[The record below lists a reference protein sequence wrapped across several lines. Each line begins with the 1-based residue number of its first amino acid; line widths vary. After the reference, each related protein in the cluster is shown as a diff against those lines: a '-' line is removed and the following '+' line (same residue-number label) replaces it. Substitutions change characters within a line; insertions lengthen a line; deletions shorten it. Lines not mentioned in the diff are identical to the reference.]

1 VTPAALLLSGGI
13 ESVAVA
19 YLTRPSHAITID
31 SGQAAASTEL
41 RVAGQVAAM
50 LEIRHEC
57 VQADFASLGTGIMA
71 KRDNVQGAPSPE
83 WWPFR
88 NQFLITVAAMFAVK
102 SGLSDVIIGTV
113 KSDTLHAD
121 NSPEFLVLVNELLAR
136 QEGGIR
142 VLAPAEKLT
151 TAELVEHSQ
160 VPFSLLA
167 WTHSCHTGPLACG
180 QCRGCLKHIEI
191 VELFGLRAQ

>member
-31 SGQAAASTEL
+31 YGQAAASSEL
-41 RVAGQVAAM
+41 RVARQIATM
-50 LEIRHEC
+50 LDIRHEC

-71 KRDNVQGAPSPE
+71 KTDNVPDAPSPE

-102 SGLSDVIIGTV
+102 SGLSDVMIGTV

-121 NSPEFLVLVNELLAR
+121 NSPEFLRLVDELVAA

-142 VLAPAEKLT
+142 VSAPAKDLT
-151 TAELVEHSQ
+151 TAELVKRSR
-160 VPFSLLA
+160 VPFSVLS
-167 WTHSCHTGPLACG
+167 WTHSCHTGALACG
-180 QCRGCLKHIEI
+180 QCRGCRKHIEI
-191 VELFGLRAQ
+191 IELFGLRAQ